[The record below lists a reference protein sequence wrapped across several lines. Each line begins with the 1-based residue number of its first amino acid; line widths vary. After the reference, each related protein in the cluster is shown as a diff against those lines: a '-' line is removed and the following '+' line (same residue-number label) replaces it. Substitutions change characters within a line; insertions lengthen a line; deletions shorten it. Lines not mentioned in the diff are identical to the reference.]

1 MFDRLRSIVAR
12 LRFVWQRRRVDAE
25 TRAEIDEHVE
35 LLAARY
41 QRAGMTP
48 ADAHAAARR
57 QFGNIVLAR
66 EEVYRLNGIGWIDEI
81 AQDFRDAVRQV
92 RRNPG
97 YATVV
102 AATLAVGIGGTTAVF
117 SVLHAVLL
125 APLPYEEPGRLVRI
139 YQAEPGRPE
148 TRHYLTGAHFSM
160 LREHAASFES
170 VAALYTYS
178 EVGRDL
184 VVGGEPRRIRVL
196 AVTSDY
202 FVTLRLRVRGPA
214 FDRHD
219 EAGTRRVVLSAAL
232 WRAAFR
238 GDETIVGRTIL
249 LSGEPYEIAGVAPDG
264 FDDPIGGA
272 FDAWIPYELAGDTNE
287 QNNSLTA
294 IARLR
299 AGVSLQHAGAELE
312 ALSRSMRDRWPGVRL
327 SGVVAF
333 PLQEDLVADAR
344 APLHVLL
351 LAVVLV
357 LLVACVNV
365 ANLALARSTSR
376 VHEFATRAAIGA
388 GMRRLVRQCFAE
400 SLLLGSLGGVLGL
413 GVAAIGILI
422 LKRFGDNTVPRL
434 DEVALDPVVLQF
446 AALATI
452 VTAVAFGTAPAVRL
466 ARVAPIDALR
476 EQSRSTTGTRG
487 HGRLRMGLAAA
498 QLALALTLLVG
509 AGTLVASFHRLQQ
522 VDLGIRVED
531 VLTFDV
537 NLPSIRYNA
546 QRRAE
551 FQEELP
557 RRLEALPGAIA
568 AGAIS
573 FLPTTGQYHGWTTN
587 VLSGPRAGTWISTGT
602 GFNIQQRTIS
612 GNLFEALGIP
622 ILAGRAF
629 DGRDT
634 PEAPLRVIVS
644 ANFAEAAFP
653 GIPFDRVIGHRI
665 AAGGRRSAEIIG
677 VVGNTTTTAYGRP
690 AVVVYHP
697 HRQFAANR
705 NWAMTHVVASS
716 RQPPDVLRDV
726 RRTVAAL
733 DSELVVH
740 RAASMTDV
748 VGRGSRR
755 DAFALV
761 LMASFAGVSLLLAA
775 LGLYGVLAFAVR
787 QRTPEIGIR
796 LALGATGQQVRA
808 LVLRQASGV
817 LGIGL
822 AIGTV
827 GAFALAQS
835 MTTVLFQPSPW
846 DPRIFAAAIAVLTA
860 TGFTAAWLPAR
871 RASRLAP
878 TIALRV

>member
-1 MFDRLRSIVAR
+1 MFERLASIAAR
-12 LRFVWQRRRVDAE
+12 VRFAWERRRLAAE
-25 TRAEIDEHVE
+25 TRAEIDEHLD

-48 ADAHAAARR
+48 SEAHAAARR
-57 QFGNIVLAR
+57 QFGNIALTR
-66 EEVYRLNGIGWIDEI
+66 EEVYRLNGIGWIDDI
-81 AQDFRDAVRQV
+81 TQDFRDAVRQV
-92 RRNPG
+92 RRSPG

-102 AATLAVGIGGTTAVF
+102 AATLALGIGGTTAVF
-117 SVLHAVLL
+117 SVLYAVLL

-170 VAALYTYS
+170 AAALNTYS

-184 VVGGEPRRIRVL
+184 VVRGEPTRIRVL

-202 FVTLRLRVRGPA
+202 FVTLRARVRGPA

-232 WRAAFR
+232 SRAAF
-238 GDETIVGRTIL
+238 GGNQEIVGRTIQ
-249 LSGEPYEIAGVAPDG
+249 LSAEPYEVVGIAPAG

-272 FDAWIPYELAGDTNE
+272 FDAWIPYELSRDTNE
-287 QNNSLTA
+287 QNNSLTV

-299 AGVSLQHAGAELE
+299 AGVSLRQAEAELE
-312 ALSRSMRDRWPGVRL
+312 ALSRSMRERWPRVRL
-327 SGVVAF
+327 SGVAVF
-333 PLQEDLVADAR
+333 PLHEDLVAEAR
-344 APLHVLL
+344 APLHVLS

-365 ANLALARSTSR
+365 ANLALTRSTGR

-388 GMRRLVRQCFAE
+388 GTRRLVRQCFAE
-400 SLLLGSLGGVLGL
+400 SLLLGALGGVLGL
-413 GVAAIGILI
+413 AVAAIGVTI
-422 LKRFGDNTVPRL
+422 LKRLGGDTVPRL
-434 DEVALDPVVLQF
+434 DEVSLDPAALQF
-446 AALATI
+446 AALVTI
-452 VTAVAFGTAPAVRL
+452 ITAVAFGTAPAVRL
-466 ARVAPIDALR
+466 LRIAPIDALR

-509 AGTLVASFHRLQQ
+509 AGALVGSFHRLNQ
-522 VDLGIRVED
+522 VDLGIRMDD

-537 NLPSIRYNA
+537 NLPSVRYNA
-546 QRRAE
+546 QRRTE
-551 FQEELP
+551 FQEELS
-557 RRLEALPGAIA
+557 RRLGALPGVTA

-573 FLPTTGQYHGWTTN
+573 FLPTTGQYHGWTTS
-587 VLSGPRAGTWISTGT
+587 VLTGPRAGAWISSGT

-612 GNLFEALGIP
+612 GNLFAALGIP
-622 ILAGRAF
+622 MLAGRAF

-634 PEAPLRVIVS
+634 PDAPMRVIVS
-644 ANFAEAAFP
+644 ANFADAAFP
-653 GIPFDRVIGHRI
+653 GMSFDRVIGQRI
-665 AAGGRRSAEIIG
+665 AAGGRSAEIIG
-677 VVGNTTTTAYGRP
+677 IVGNTTTNVYGRV

-705 NWAMTHVVASS
+705 NWALTHVVASS
-716 RQPPDVLRDV
+716 RQTAEVLHDV
-726 RRTVAAL
+726 RATIAAL
-733 DSELVVH
+733 DRELVVY
-740 RAASMTDV
+740 RAAPMADV
-748 VGRGSRR
+748 VGHGSRR
-755 DAFALV
+755 ETFALA
-761 LMASFAGVSLLLAA
+761 LMAAFAGVSLLLAA

-796 LALGATGQQVRA
+796 LALGATGRQVRA
-808 LVLRQASGV
+808 LVLRQASAV
-817 LGIGL
+817 LGVGL

-827 GAFALAQS
+827 GAFVLARS
-835 MTTVLFQPSPW
+835 MTTVFFETSLW
-846 DPRIFAAAIAVLTA
+846 DPRIFAAAATLLTG
-860 TGFTAAWLPAR
+860 TGFIAAWLPAR

-878 TIALRV
+878 TIAVRL